1 MNQSHRS
8 SYRHALSRR
17 GVLTLAAALALRSP
31 FVMAGQTDVADDLP
45 PFADRIG
52 MLLAMAPARELT
64 DDPLISFYHA
74 DLARQMASVGV
85 ELPDSNAAPDSLPDG
100 FVESSLALPLAARA
114 FQAGMTPEW
123 FETFGFNPFGVD
135 QALALNDPP
144 DILTIFTGDFDV
156 DQIESVLD
164 ASGYRRFEQE
174 IGGSYW
180 TVGDEL
186 DLGSQV
192 GQLGFGTMNHAA
204 VYKDVLVFAQR
215 EADVQELT
223 HVVAGNVAPMLEQ
236 ERWAGM
242 IALFSPDTVGLI
254 PVSPEIAGAGD
265 GSAVVGASTLV
276 PGTSSGLEYMAFGVR
291 AGSVSEPLSLVG
303 QGTPEAAPVS
313 GSSSVPAQVE
323 VRIRYADAAM
333 SGREAEAIP
342 ERWRELSSPLTGQ
355 PYAELMRLDN
365 SRAHEDDDSV
375 VAVDFVSDVPNRWIQ
390 MVQTRD
396 LAPFLP
402 VVG

>member
-31 FVMAGQTDVADDLP
+31 FVMASQTDVADDLL

-156 DQIESVLD
+156 DRIESVLD
-164 ASGYRRFEQE
+164 ASGYQRFEQE

-236 ERWAGM
+236 ARWAGM

-265 GSAVVGASTLV
+265 GSAVVDASTLV
-276 PGTSSGLEYMAFGVR
+276 PGTSSGLEYIAIGVR